1 MPHIIRVVHKER
13 PFLMIDKETIQD
25 LATDL
30 QALGLL
36 VVILGKPD
44 TWRVRPEQLA
54 QELKASKRSVYRVL
68 SRLIASG
75 FVVREDFIRRREN
88 GTFER
93 RCCYTVYED
102 RRMVAKILDRSGDRV
117 CDTRIGGREVP
128 F

>member
-1 MPHIIRVVHKER
+1 VPNIIRVVHKER
-13 PFLMIDKETIQD
+13 PFLMIDKETIGV
-25 LATDL
+25 LAYDL

-36 VVILGKPD
+36 VVILAKPD
-44 TWRVRPEQLA
+44 DWRVRPEQLA
-54 QELKASKRSVYRVL
+54 RELKASKRSVYRVL

-75 FVVREDFIRRREN
+75 YVVRDDITRRCEN

-102 RRMVAKILDRSGDRV
+102 KCMVPKLMDPLRDRAY
-117 CDTRIGGREVP
+117 DTRIEGMGVP